1 MSGLFNTTLPT
12 VLVVDDSATS
22 RFAIDRQLKK
32 LGCGVTSASDGASAL
47 GVLATYR
54 FDLVLLDCQM
64 PDLDGYEV
72 ARQFRLRERKSNT
85 PYTPIIA
92 ISAEADAEHMQL
104 CLDSGMDGV
113 LGKPLPAE
121 ELKKML
127 ALWCDFDVQA
137 VPPLSIAEVR
147 AVDLPAL
154 FRSTSRDDINALHDA
169 VTRSDLIAVRGLAHR
184 MKGAALTMDA
194 HAIVETLVRLEMMAA
209 ETTPVEPEALSA
221 EVRELGKQLLAY
233 R

>member
-1 MSGLFNTTLPT
+1 MSVLPDTTHPM

-47 GVLATYR
+47 EVLATCR

-64 PDLDGYEV
+64 PDMDGYEV
-72 ARQFRLRERKSNT
+72 ARQFRLREGKT
-85 PYTPIIA
+85 DAPYTPIIA
-92 ISAEADAEHMQL
+92 ISAEADAGHMQL

-127 ALWCDFDVQA
+127 ALWCDFEVQP
-137 VPPLSIAEVR
+137 VSPLSLAEVR

-154 FRSTSRDDINALHDA
+154 FRSTSHDDINALHDA
-169 VTRSDLIAVRGLAHR
+169 VTRNDLVAVRRLAHR
-184 MKGAALTMDA
+184 MKGAALTMEA
-194 HAIVETLVRLEMMAA
+194 SAIVATLVRLETLATQTTVQA
-209 ETTPVEPEALSA
+209 ETLLA

-233 R
+233 P

>member
-1 MSGLFNTTLPT
+1 MSVLLNTTHPM

-47 GVLATYR
+47 EVLATCR

-72 ARQFRLRERKSNT
+72 ARQFRLRESKSDA

-92 ISAEADAEHMQL
+92 ISGEADAGHMQL

-121 ELKKML
+121 DLKKML
-127 ALWCDFDVQA
+127 ALWCDFEVQP
-137 VPPLSIAEVR
+137 VVPLSIADVR

-154 FRSTSRDDINALHDA
+154 FRSTSHDDINALHDA
-169 VTRSDLIAVRGLAHR
+169 VTRNDLVAVRRLAHR

-194 HAIVETLVRLEMMAA
+194 SAIVATLVRLETLATQTA
-209 ETTPVEPEALSA
+209 VQADTLLA
-221 EVRELGKQLLAY
+221 EVRELSKQLLAY
-233 R
+233 P

>member
-1 MSGLFNTTLPT
+1 MSGLFNTTHPT

-72 ARQFRLRERKSNT
+72 AAIPAQRTERGRALYADHRHFGGSRCRAHATVPGQRHGWRARQTVAGRRTE
-85 PYTPIIA
+85 
-92 ISAEADAEHMQL
+92 
-104 CLDSGMDGV
+104 
-113 LGKPLPAE
+113 
-121 ELKKML
+121 KML

-169 VTRSDLIAVRGLAHR
+169 VTRRDLSAVRRLAHR

-194 HAIVETLVRLEMMAA
+194 HAIVETLVRLEMLAA
-209 ETTPVEPEALSA
+209 QTTPVPAETLSA